1 MQEFILFWMLFA
13 GSGGVQVGSQPKLD
27 EAGCKQSAS
36 HMQEH
41 FRASGTWGAR
51 LETWCE
57 MAKEA
62 GKE

>member
-13 GSGGVQVGSQPKLD
+13 GSGSQVGSQPRLD
-27 EAGCKQSAS
+27 EAGCSKAAS
-36 HMQEH
+36 HMQER
-41 FRASGTWGAR
+41 FRTSSPYGAR

-57 MAKEA
+57 RASEA